1 VAGKRT
7 GKRTVTRGSKKK
19 NGNLRVFVISLMIV
33 LAAGSLAMLGYAAV
47 MPKGEPEA
55 PIIVDFAGLGQQDSP
70 FRDES
75 AGTTDDAAAGETDSQ
90 PVSSEQEKPTV

>member
-1 VAGKRT
+1 MAGKRT

-70 FRDES
+70 FRDEIGR
-75 AGTTDDAAAGETDSQ
+75 AH
-90 PVSSEQEKPTV
+90 V